1 MNAVFLIGNGFDL
14 NLGLKTS
21 YTDFIEAYSKI
32 GAHHQSHSVCDFIN
46 FIKAQKELGDPNWS
60 DIEIQMGQFTT
71 SFIGDDYEERA
82 KLFHEDLVLALSEY
96 IKTQCNQ
103 ISQSQELKDTFCN
116 YLMYPEMN
124 GNLLQNELRYFSD
137 IVRKRWDATTRW
149 DLKIISFNYTNTIES
164 LVSVNADQPIG
175 TFYQSS
181 NRGKTFLTAIEHVHG
196 FVDNRLIVG
205 VNDASQIANEQLR
218 KTSAMD
224 WYVKARGNMMTGQMH
239 ADRCRQ
245 YISNAHLICAFGFS
259 FGSTDQQWWE
269 YIVRR
274 MLADSNVR
282 LILYIYAPN
291 VSFNSLQFAR
301 MNEYKQKQKDYFIK
315 QSGVVLREELRES
328 LKNRIFIALNSKMFN
343 LGDSVIRKE
352 MPYDVQIAK
361 VG

>member
-1 MNAVFLIGNGFDL
+1 
-14 NLGLKTS
+14 
-21 YTDFIEAYSKI
+21 
-32 GAHHQSHSVCDFIN
+32 
-46 FIKAQKELGDPNWS
+46 
-60 DIEIQMGQFTT
+60 
-71 SFIGDDYEERA
+71 
-82 KLFHEDLVLALSEY
+82 
-96 IKTQCNQ
+96 
-103 ISQSQELKDTFCN
+103 
-116 YLMYPEMN
+116 MYPEMN